1 MIGGFYRCM
10 RAGITIPVK
19 DKAAALDTS
28 LGHCPLFFILRFPV
42 ALLLLFG
49 YHFRMILVFLVR
61 INYCS

>member
-1 MIGGFYRCM
+1 M
-10 RAGITIPVK
+10 RTGITIPVK

-28 LGHCPLFFILRFPV
+28 LGHCPLFFILRFLV

-61 INYCS
+61 IN